1 MLYKKNID
9 VFDSCYSPCLYGCY
23 SFLDAMV
30 TNITIP
36 FLVVVVTLVIKV
48 VDVPVVTFAI
58 VVAQDT
64 SVLWLL
70 WLGDCA
76 TWLLLCRHFLF
87 CL

>member
-9 VFDSCYSPCLYGCY
+9 VFDSCYSPCLYGCH
-23 SFLDAMV
+23 SFLDTMVAMV

-58 VVAQDT
+58 VVA
-64 SVLWLL
+64 
-70 WLGDCA
+70 
-76 TWLLLCRHFLF
+76 
-87 CL
+87 